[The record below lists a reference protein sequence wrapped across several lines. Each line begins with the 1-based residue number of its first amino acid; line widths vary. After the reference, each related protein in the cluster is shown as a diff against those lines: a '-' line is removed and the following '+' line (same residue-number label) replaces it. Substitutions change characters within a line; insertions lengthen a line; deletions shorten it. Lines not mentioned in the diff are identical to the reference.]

1 MNGHTTYEIVAV
13 FHDRGELEKAMDAL
27 EGSGIDRAQ
36 LSLLGTQ
43 EAVETRLGLPMRE
56 VQARPEEAA
65 AADAPRQEP
74 LKRDETG
81 NITGMMAGM
90 PTYIGA
96 VLAAGVTAAS
106 GGALGG
112 VAVAALAGA
121 AGGGAIG
128 VTAARIF
135 NESVD
140 QSYDEQLR
148 EGGILLFV
156 TLKHPGEAG
165 AAKRVLSEHA
175 AHNVETHVVTG

>member
-1 MNGHTTYEIVAV
+1 VNGQTTYEIVGV

-27 EGSGIDRAQ
+27 EGHGIDRSQ
-36 LSLLGTQ
+36 LSLLGTR
-43 EAVETRLGLPMRE
+43 EAVESRLGLPMRE
-56 VQARPEEAA
+56 VEAHPAQAA
-65 AADAPRQEP
+65 AEAPRQEP
-74 LKRDETG
+74 IKRDEAG
-81 NITGMMAGM
+81 NLTGMMAGI

-106 GGALGG
+106 GGALAG
-112 VAVAALAGA
+112 VAVAAIAGG

-128 VTAARIF
+128 ATAARIF

-140 QSYDEQLR
+140 QSYEEQLR

-165 AAKRVLSEHA
+165 AAKRVLAEHA
-175 AHNVETHVVTG
+175 ARNVETHVVTS

>member
-1 MNGHTTYEIVAV
+1 MNGHSTYEIVGV
-13 FHDRGELEKAMDAL
+13 FHSRDELEKAMEAL

-43 EAVETRLGLPMRE
+43 EAVETKLGLPMRE
-56 VQARPEEAA
+56 VESNPEQA

-74 LKRDETG
+74 IKRDETG
-81 NITGMMAGM
+81 NLTGLMAGI

-96 VLAAGVTAAS
+96 ALAAGVTAAS
-106 GGALGG
+106 GGALAG
-112 VAVAALAGA
+112 VAVAALAGG
-121 AGGGAIG
+121 AGGGAVG
-128 VTAARIF
+128 ATAARMF

-156 TLKHPGEAG
+156 TLKHPGEAE
-165 AAKRVLSEHA
+165 AAKRILSEHA
-175 AHNVETHVVTG
+175 ARNVETHVVTS

>member
-1 MNGHTTYEIVAV
+1 MNGQTTYEIVGV
-13 FHDRGELEKAMDAL
+13 FHDRDELEKAMDAL
-27 EGSGIDRAQ
+27 EGKGIDRAQ

-56 VQARPEEAA
+56 VESKPEQA

-81 NITGMMAGM
+81 NITGMMAGI

-112 VAVAALAGA
+112 VAVAALAGGI
-121 AGGGAIG
+121 GGGAVG
-128 VTAARIF
+128 ATAARIF

-165 AAKRVLSEHA
+165 AAKQVLSEHA
-175 AHNVETHVVTG
+175 ARNVETHVVTG